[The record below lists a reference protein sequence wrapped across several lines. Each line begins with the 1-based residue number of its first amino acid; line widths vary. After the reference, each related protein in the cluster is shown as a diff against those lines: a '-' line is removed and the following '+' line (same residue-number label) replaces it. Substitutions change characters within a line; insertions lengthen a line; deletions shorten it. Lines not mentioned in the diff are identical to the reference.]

1 MNKKGH
7 REKVSAGVC
16 NLGSS
21 TVMNG
26 CNEKTVPNV
35 NYSSHAQ
42 TVTHTFIRVKKLVIA
57 GSVPI
62 FTGDARK

>member
-1 MNKKGH
+1 MNKNGH

-26 CNEKTVPNV
+26 CREKRVPNV
-35 NYSSHAQ
+35 NHSSHAQ

-57 GSVPI
+57 GSVPLL
-62 FTGDARK
+62 TGDARK